1 MPCLRGGDRRRRGPL
16 GGADR
21 DQAGA
26 VELFAQSLGMEDR
39 VALEVTGN
47 AWEIKRLIEP
57 QVAQVLVVSPN
68 ATGIRQAR
76 AKTDRL
82 DTRTLA
88 RLLASGEL
96 DAVWVP
102 DRATQ
107 VMRRRLQR
115 RGQLVWARSRV
126 KNQIHATLLRC
137 LVGRP
142 PFSDLFGVKGR
153 RWLSEL

>member
-1 MPCLRGGDRRRRGPL
+1 MSFAHGFSHHTTRRRSGCEQSDWTSTSSPARWRSPKEERS
-16 GGADR
+16 A
-21 DQAGA
+21 AGRIETKPEQ

-57 QVAQVLVVSPN
+57 HVAQVLVVSPN
-68 ATGIRQAR
+68 DTGIRGAR

-107 VMRRRLQR
+107 V
-115 RGQLVWARSRV
+115 
-126 KNQIHATLLRC
+126 
-137 LVGRP
+137 
-142 PFSDLFGVKGR
+142 
-153 RWLSEL
+153 